1 MKGREGELN
10 RLHPKLNSLCIQ
22 IPLSKMFLT
31 RIVVPIPKYPHRIPT
46 FWATLAH
53 YKGHN
58 IFILLRSW
66 FNDVASHVGMSL

>member
-31 RIVVPIPKYPHRIPT
+31 RIVVPKTEFSPYSYFWPHWLTIKGVIYYPPK
-46 FWATLAH
+46 
-53 YKGHN
+53 
-58 IFILLRSW
+58 
-66 FNDVASHVGMSL
+66 VMV